1 MDTAGRPFL
10 LESPASVR
18 VVVGSCSSDPISG
31 CGGSAR
37 QQAQCSDAA
46 LLSRFLQFEGSGQF
60 SNEAASRT
68 GRLPGD
74 GEADL
79 NYARG
84 GAARRG
90 KAGGEMGG
98 APELERACS
107 ERGGASQ
114 WRLFSMEGRMAIPL
128 DGRGRRSHPLQ
139 ILGGLGPR
147 RARLPRRGDGS
158 GTGTHLFSTETER
171 WIGGTPPAP

>member
-18 VVVGSCSSDPISG
+18 VVVGSGAPAIRRAG
-31 CGGSAR
+31 AAGGKR
-37 QQAQCSDAA
+37 GGKRGAA
-46 LLSRFLQFEGSGQF
+46 PRLFLQFEGSGQF

-139 ILGGLGPR
+139 ILGGLGGR
-147 RARLPRRGDGS
+147 CAHLPRQGDGS